1 MKAMAVFALF
11 LSIFAGG
18 SSRTLAKQAAAPQAT
33 HSTTHDRSSEGR
45 WRYVW
50 HNDRWWYWTSD
61 ERWLSFNGR
70 RWVKY
75 DPQLPLSGALAAG
88 YRKAPAFTR
97 PPAAAPRPPHS
108 WPAAG
113 PEIETEMLEAYY
125 LEGRPMPSEG
135 LPLGG
140 ESPAVLG
147 GFGSALGGK
156 ALGPAYG
163 GGERSVLPTPGG
175 GIAPRTGGGGFGGPT
190 GSSLGAGSA
199 AGGASTPH

>member
-1 MKAMAVFALF
+1 M
-11 LSIFAGG
+11 
-18 SSRTLAKQAAAPQAT
+18 AKQATASRGAPSAT
-33 HSTTHDRSSEGR
+33 HDHQTEGR

-50 HNDRWWYWTSD
+50 HNDRWWYWTTD
-61 ERWLSFNGR
+61 ERWLFFNGR
-70 RWVKY
+70 RWIRY
-75 DPQLPLSGALAAG
+75 DPRSSSSGALAAG
-88 YRKAPAFTR
+88 YRKAPAFEK
-97 PPAAAPRPPHS
+97 PPAAAPRPPGS

-113 PEIETEMLEAYY
+113 AEIETELLESYY
-125 LEGRPMPSEG
+125 LEGRPMPAEG

-163 GGERSVLPTPGG
+163 GGERTVLPTPGG

-199 AGGASTPH
+199 AGGASTPR

>member
-1 MKAMAVFALF
+1 MKAIVVLASLLSVFA
-11 LSIFAGG
+11 GV
-18 SSRTLAKQAAAPQAT
+18 SSRTLAKPTAAT
-33 HSTTHDRSSEGR
+33 HFAQSATQNRRAENR

-50 HNDRWWYWTSD
+50 HNDRWWHWTAD
-61 ERWLSFNGR
+61 ERWLYFNGR

-75 DPQLPLSGALAAG
+75 DPQLPPSGALAAG
-88 YRKAPAFTR
+88 YRKAPAFTK

-113 PEIETEMLEAYY
+113 AEIETEMLEAYY

-175 GIAPRTGGGGFGGPT
+175 GIGPRTGGGGFGGPT